1 MLVRLNGSAERCTM
15 SDQKPTQSVAKDV
28 QKTPVAPMQTRTI
41 NGIDEKLHERIVA
54 KVGPPI
60 RGKIPIK
67 LNLALKMHKAGFS
80 WKQVG
85 AYFGASGCT
94 VKRRLREGGL
104 I

>member
-1 MLVRLNGSAERCTM
+1 M
-15 SDQKPTQSVAKDV
+15 SDQKLFQPVVKPA
-28 QKTPVAPMQTRTI
+28 QKPPAVPAQNIRMI
-41 NGIDEKLHERIVA
+41 NGIEEKLHDRIVA

-67 LNLALKMHKAGFS
+67 VNLAIKMHKAGFS

-94 VKRRLREGGL
+94 VKRRLKEAGL

>member
-1 MLVRLNGSAERCTM
+1 M
-15 SDQKPTQSVAKDV
+15 SEIKPIQSVAKDV
-28 QKTPVAPMQTRTI
+28 QKTPVAPVQNRMI

-67 LNLALKMHKAGFS
+67 VHLALKMHNAGFS
-80 WKQVG
+80 YKQIG
-85 AYFGASGCT
+85 LYFGASGCT
-94 VKRRLREGGL
+94 VKRRLKEAGL